1 MITTTISIKNQITLP
16 KFMLE
21 LLGLQSGEKLLVEAK
36 EGEIQLKPAGK
47 SIIDSLTSSVKVC
60 EAKKG
65 IPYARVLSS
74 TKKIVAAKLVNK

>member
-47 SIIDSLTSSVKVC
+47 SIVDSLANSIEIS

-65 IPYARVLSS
+65 IPYTKVLSS